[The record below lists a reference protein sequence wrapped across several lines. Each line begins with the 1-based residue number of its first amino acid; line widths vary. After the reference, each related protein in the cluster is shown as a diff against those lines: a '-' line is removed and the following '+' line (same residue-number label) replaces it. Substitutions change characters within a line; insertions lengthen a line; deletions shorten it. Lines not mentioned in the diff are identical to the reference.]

1 MATVY
6 DEFLGSRGNLSYVE
20 NAQMDYP
27 LPVDITVLG
36 TTLLPRVYGKDLQ
49 AFEIASSGI
58 VTLTLEV
65 NAKRFF
71 T

>member
-20 NAQMDYP
+20 NASIEYP
-27 LPVDITVLG
+27 DPVDNTVLG

-49 AFEIASSGI
+49 AFEM
-58 VTLTLEV
+58 
-65 NAKRFF
+65 
-71 T
+71 